1 MEFVVVDVETANP
14 DMSSIC
20 AVGAVSFLE
29 GSPTEEF
36 YTLVNPGMHFDSV
49 NVAIHGISS
58 SDSRN
63 SPTFSAVYETLRPML
78 EGKVVVTHTQF
89 DRVAFKQ
96 AIKRYDLLE
105 YECKWLDSAKVA
117 RRVWADCARSGYGL
131 SKLCA
136 RIGYRFTH
144 HHALEDAKA
153 AGMVLLSALR
163 ESSLSVEGAL
173 ESVNYP
179 ITSQTGSSSRIS
191 RDGNP
196 DGPLFGEVVVFTGS
210 LSIPR
215 REAADLAAHLGCQV
229 SASVTQKTTLLV
241 VGDQDVVVDKGQT
254 KSAKYLKAEEMITRG
269 HSIRVMRESDFA
281 RMVNY

>member
-1 MEFVVVDVETANP
+1 MAFVVVDVETANP

-20 AVGAVSFLE
+20 AVGAVSFSD
-29 GSPTEEF
+29 GAPHEEF
-36 YTLVNPGMHFDSV
+36 YTLVNPSMHFDPV
-49 NVAIHGISS
+49 NVSIHGIS
-58 SDSRN
+58 DSEVRN
-63 SPTFSAVYETLRPML
+63 SPNFAAVYGLLRPML

-96 AIKRYDLLE
+96 AIKRFDLIE
-105 YECKWLDSAKVA
+105 YECRWLDSAKVA

-131 SKLCA
+131 AKLCA

-153 AGMVLLSALR
+153 AGMVLMTAMR
-163 ESSLSVEGAL
+163 ESGLSIEGAL

-179 ITSQTGSSSRIS
+179 ITSQTGSSSKIR

-229 SASVTQKTTLLV
+229 SASVTQKTTILV
-241 VGDQDVVVDKGQT
+241 VGDQDILGAKRQT
-254 KSAKYLKAEEMITRG
+254 KSAKHVKAEEMVTMG
-269 HSIRVMRESDFA
+269 HSIRVIRESDFA
-281 RMVNY
+281 QMVHS